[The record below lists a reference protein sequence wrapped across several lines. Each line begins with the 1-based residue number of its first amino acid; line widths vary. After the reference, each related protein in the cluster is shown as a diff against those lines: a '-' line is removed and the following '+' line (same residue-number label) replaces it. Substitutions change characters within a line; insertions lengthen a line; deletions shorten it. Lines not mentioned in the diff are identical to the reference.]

1 MFKSLWAGLRSHRAL
16 AVAWQAWAFPAAQ
29 RVPVLGL
36 GQALALTRM
45 VQVLV
50 QGLYAPEQAAAVAPQ
65 RASDGMTDNPE
76 HWP

>member
-1 MFKSLWAGLRSHRAL
+1 MIKSLWAGLRSHRAL

-29 RVPVLGL
+29 RVPVLVWE
-36 GQALALTRM
+36 QALALARM
-45 VQVLV
+45 VRVLV

-65 RASDGMTDNPE
+65 RASDGTTDNPE

>member
-1 MFKSLWAGLRSHRAL
+1 MVKSLWAGLRSHRAL

-29 RVPVLGL
+29 RVPVLVL
-36 GQALALTRM
+36 GQALARM

-50 QGLYAPEQAAAVAPQ
+50 QVLYAPGQAAAVAPQ